1 MTVYD
6 IESEAQ
12 GSLLTIMIHFRRTAL
27 EQTDSEMIEEDSDD
41 TISVVIVKKRKMDIV
56 SL

>member
-12 GSLLTIMIHFRRTAL
+12 GSFLTIMIHFRRTAL